1 MEKMDTLAIKTALL
15 RAYAKEAVNNMSRQ
29 WKKEEIFTVPNI
41 LSVVRLA
48 LIPVFLW
55 LYCKKQEYGWAA
67 GIVVLSGITD
77 ILDGFIA
84 RRWNMVSDLGKI
96 LDPAADKLT
105 QLALIVSLALRYRAV
120 GHLLGLFVL
129 KELTMGVLGLLVVLK
144 TRMVP
149 SARWFGKACT
159 AVLEGSMGALI
170 LFPNLPMAAVEALTL
185 VSGCMLAFAFVQYV
199 ILDIRLLQTAGKT
212 KDA

>member
-1 MEKMDTLAIKTALL
+1 MGIMDTLAIKTAL
-15 RAYAKEAVNNMSRQ
+15 AAAAKETVDMISR
-29 WKKEEIFTVPNI
+29 WKKEEIFTIPNI
-41 LSVVRLA
+41 LSVVRLG

-55 LYCKKQEYGWAA
+55 LYCKKQEYAFAA

-105 QLALIVSLALRYRAV
+105 QLALIVSLAVRYPVVRP
-120 GHLLGLFVL
+120 LLALFVV
-129 KELTMGVLGLLVVLK
+129 KEFTMGVLGLLVVLK
-144 TRMVP
+144 TRVVP

-170 LFPNLPMAAVEALTL
+170 LFPNLPAKAVEALVL
-185 VSGCMLAFAFVQYV
+185 VSGCMLVFAFVQYV
-199 ILDIRLLQTAGKT
+199 IMDVRLLHASGRT
-212 KDA
+212 KGA

>member
-1 MEKMDTLAIKTALL
+1 MEIMDTLAIKTAL
-15 RAYAKEAVNNMSRQ
+15 AAAAKETVDMISR
-29 WKKEEIFTVPNI
+29 WKKEEIFTIPNI
-41 LSVVRLA
+41 LSVVRLG

-55 LYCKKQEYGWAA
+55 LYCKKQEYAFAA

-105 QLALIVSLALRYRAV
+105 QLALIVSLAVRYPVVRP
-120 GHLLGLFVL
+120 LLALFVV
-129 KELTMGVLGLLVVLK
+129 KEFTMGVLGLLVVLK
-144 TRMVP
+144 TRVVP

-170 LFPNLPMAAVEALTL
+170 LFPNLPAKAVEALVL
-185 VSGCMLAFAFVQYV
+185 VSGCMLVFAFVQYV
-199 ILDIRLLQTAGKT
+199 IMDVRLLHASGRT
-212 KDA
+212 KGA